1 MAVDHIRIGG
11 QLDSSWAEWFDG
23 LTITNLANDTT
34 RLSGNLV
41 DQAALHG
48 TLDKVRN
55 LNLTLISAT
64 RLDSR
69 ETVPP
74 LIQQE
79 EKDNA

>member
-1 MAVDHIRIGG
+1 VPVYNICIEG
-11 QLDSSWAEWFDG
+11 QLGTSWAEWFDG

-34 RLSGNLV
+34 LLSGDLV

-74 LIQQE
+74 LIE
-79 EKDNA
+79 HKEKDNA